1 MGYGGDRCW
10 PRSIDSPLDEVVQFK
25 IPTRLSLRRRSPVS
39 SGLRCWFRTLASRCD
54 GCWPCI
60 DILLIWCGAFGSTMC
75 WSWVLASAS
84 TVNKVARTNSPVLVQ
99 HFSIVLQA
107 WFSISRWYG
116 PEFPM
121 MFSGFCPPSTD
132 IRGSHRLGGE
142 AFEYAH
148 PPARSSRTW
157 LSLRKANY
165 GEDQFLLF
173 VGVYS
178 LLGFTGVFCMFI
190 SAVLP

>member
-1 MGYGGDRCW
+1 M
-10 PRSIDSPLDEVVQFK
+10 VQFK
-25 IPTRLSLRRRSPVS
+25 IPRRLSLRRRSPVS
-39 SGLRCWFRTLASRCD
+39 SGLRCRFRTSPSRCD

-60 DILLIWCGAFGSTMC
+60 HIFLIWCGAFGSTMC

-99 HFSIVLQA
+99 HFPIVLQA

-121 MFSGFCPPSTD
+121 IFSGFCPPSTN

-142 AFEYAH
+142 TFEYAH

-157 LSLRKANY
+157 LSLRRRMSQLWR
-165 GEDQFLLF
+165 GPISSVCWCLLTAR
-173 VGVYS
+173 VY
-178 LLGFTGVFCMFI
+178 
-190 SAVLP
+190 

>member
-1 MGYGGDRCW
+1 MRWYSSRFQEGS
-10 PRSIDSPLDEVVQFK
+10 RSAE
-25 IPTRLSLRRRSPVS
+25 SLLSPVS
-39 SGLRCWFRTLASRCD
+39 SGLWCRFRTLASRCD

-60 DILLIWCGAFGSTMC
+60 DILLIWCGALGSTMC

-99 HFSIVLQA
+99 LFSIVLQA

-116 PEFPM
+116 LEFPM
-121 MFSGFCPPSTD
+121 IFSGFCPPSTD

-157 LSLRKANY
+157 LSLRRRMSQLWR
-165 GEDQFLLF
+165 GPISSICWFLLTAR
-173 VGVYS
+173 Y
-178 LLGFTGVFCMFI
+178 TGVFCMFI
-190 SAVLP
+190 SAVPP